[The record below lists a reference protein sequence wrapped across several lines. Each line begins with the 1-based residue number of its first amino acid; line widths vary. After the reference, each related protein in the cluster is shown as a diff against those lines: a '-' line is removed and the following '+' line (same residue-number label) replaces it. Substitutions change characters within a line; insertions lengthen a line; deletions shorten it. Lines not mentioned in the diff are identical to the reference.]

1 MFLWRESW
9 SSQAAMDE
17 RLRSVP
23 VEALLGAIEVLG
35 RMEEMKILEFLD
47 PVERS
52 HDEA

>member
-1 MFLWRESW
+1 MN
-9 SSQAAMDE
+9 E

-47 PVERS
+47 PVERN